1 MYWSCLWQLTQSS
14 YSLCCFFV
22 FFIIFT
28 CPEGVIHFTLE
39 PADPSYAKEGSNVT
53 LVWDYKVDDR
63 QTELLG
69 IVYSVLKDPNGPLVG
84 MLVETKNGSVM
95 NHQSIPSAYK
105 GRVKITGTASLVIEN
120 VTPRDNTLFQCKLV
134 AESGADQRSIVQLIV
149 TGENF
154 KIYTREQQQHHPL
167 YLPL

>member
-1 MYWSCLWQLTQSS
+1 M
-14 YSLCCFFV
+14 
-22 FFIIFT
+22 
-28 CPEGVIHFTLE
+28 
-39 PADPSYAKEGSNVT
+39 T

-63 QTELLG
+63 QRELLG
-69 IVYSVLKDPNGPLVG
+69 IIYSVLKDPNGYFVG

-95 NHQSIPSAYK
+95 NHQSIPSTYK

-120 VTPRDNTLFQCKLV
+120 VTPQDNTLFQCRLV

-154 KIYTREQQQHHPL
+154 KIYTRKKQQQQHPF